1 MYEPFTDEE
10 AIKMI
15 KKEEIGDLALNG
27 MELSLASVN
36 NLSNCCSVGIDQAI
50 AYLRDTYLECI
61 DSIGFFEWIT
71 KGNEDGKPMIVSK
84 SHFKEMFKEISDMNQ
99 SLQGM
104 IDDIAILY
112 NQEWWIF
119 GYENYD
125 IYLATTTYKEDYTKI
140 NLLEVNKAMSYFSAL
155 LDTKKNIEDCYINKF
170 IKIIN
175 KNTNCLLKNYK
186 IEKMTPMELFELVN
200 EKLGLGYC

>member
-140 NLLEVNKAMSYFSAL
+140 NLLEVNKAMSYLSAL
-155 LDTKKNIEDCYINKF
+155 LDTTKNIEDCYINKF
-170 IKIIN
+170 IKTIN

-186 IEKMTPMELFELVN
+186 IEQMTPMELFELVN